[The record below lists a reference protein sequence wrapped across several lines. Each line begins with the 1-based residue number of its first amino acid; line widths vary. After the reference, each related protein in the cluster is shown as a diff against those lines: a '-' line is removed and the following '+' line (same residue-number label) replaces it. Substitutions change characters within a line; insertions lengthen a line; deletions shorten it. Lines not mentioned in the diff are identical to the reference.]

1 MDIHLDV
8 VGVRVEMPSQ
18 QPVVLLR
25 ETDGIRYVPIWV
37 GAAEAS
43 SIAFAA
49 SGVIPPRPLTHDLM
63 CDLLSALG
71 TELSAVRITDLRDG
85 VFYAELVLQGPS
97 GTMNVGARPSDAIA
111 LAMRMGAPISS
122 SAEVMDQASIE
133 IADDQDAEDS
143 DPEETVQEFRE
154 FLEHISPEDFQ

>member
-1 MDIHLDV
+1 
-8 VGVRVEMPSQ
+8 MPS
-18 QPVVLLR
+18 PVITPVFPLL
-25 ETDGIRYVPIWV
+25 D
-37 GAAEAS
+37 ALAS
-43 SIAFAA
+43 SRKQKVFLVGGA
-49 SGVIPPRPLTHDLM
+49 
-63 CDLLSALG
+63 
-71 TELSAVRITDLRDG
+71 LRDAHLG
-85 VFYAELVLQGPS
+85 RS
-97 GTMNVGARPSDAIA
+97 GRDLDFAVSSDAIA